1 MNGVHDM
8 GGMHGFGPV
17 KPEPNEP
24 VFHAPWEGRVLA
36 LRRAVGGWRRWNIDA
51 GRHTI
56 ETLPPADYLRLSY
69 YEKWLESTIKL
80 MLGAGLVTQRELETG
95 HRDPAVPVATPPLT
109 ADKVLPA
116 IMAGGPTLRE
126 TSASPRFAAGQ
137 SVRAR
142 DINPVG
148 HTRLPRYVRGR
159 RGTIECDHG
168 AHVFPDSNAKFEG
181 ENPQYLYTVRFGARE
196 LWGEAANPA
205 DAVYLDLWE
214 SYLDAVR

>member
-17 KPEPNEP
+17 KPEANEP

-36 LRRAVGGWRRWNIDA
+36 LRRAVGAWRRWNIDA

-80 MLGAGLVTQRELETG
+80 VLGAGLVTQRELETG

-116 IMAGGPTLRE
+116 IMKGGPTLRE
-126 TSASPRFAAGQ
+126 TSARPRFAPGQ
-137 SVRAR
+137 AIRAR

-159 RGTIECDHG
+159 RGTIECDHR

-181 ENPQYLYTVRFGARE
+181 ENPQYLYTVRFEARE

-214 SYLDAVR
+214 DYLDAV

>member
-17 KPEPNEP
+17 KPEANEP

-36 LRRAVGGWRRWNIDA
+36 LRRAVGAWRRWNIDA
-51 GRHTI
+51 GRYSI

-69 YEKWLESTIKL
+69 YEKWLESAIRL
-80 MLGAGLVTQRELETG
+80 AVGAGLITQRELETG
-95 HRDPAVPVATPPLT
+95 HRDAAVPVATPPLT
-109 ADKVLPA
+109 ADQVLPV
-116 IMAGGPTLRE
+116 IMKGGPTVRE
-126 TSASPRFAAGQ
+126 ISARPRFSPGQ
-137 SVRAR
+137 TVRAR

-159 RGTIECDHG
+159 HGTIECDHG

-181 ENPQYLYTVRFGARE
+181 ENPQFLYTVRFAARE
-196 LWGEAANPA
+196 LWGDAANPA

-214 SYLDAVR
+214 DYLDAV

>member
-17 KPEPNEP
+17 QPEPNEP

-80 MLGAGLVTQRELETG
+80 VLGAGLVTRRELETG
-95 HRDPAVPVATPPLT
+95 RRDPAVPAATPPLT

-137 SVRAR
+137 AVRAR

-159 RGTIECDHG
+159 HGTIECDHG
-168 AHVFPDSNAKFEG
+168 AHVFPDSNAKLEG
-181 ENPQYLYTVRFGARE
+181 ENPQYLYTVRFAARE
-196 LWGEAANPA
+196 LWGEAANPK
-205 DAVYLDLWE
+205 DAIYLDLWE
-214 SYLDAVR
+214 DYLDGV

>member
-17 KPEPNEP
+17 KHEPNEP

-36 LRRAVGGWRRWNIDA
+36 LRRAVGAWRRWNIDA

-80 MLGAGLVTQRELETG
+80 VLGAGLVAQRELETG
-95 HRDPAVPVATPPLT
+95 HRDPAVPVATPQLT

-126 TSASPRFAAGQ
+126 TSAKPLFTAGQ
-137 SVRAR
+137 AVRAR

-181 ENPQYLYTVRFGARE
+181 ENPQFLYTVRFEARE

-214 SYLDAVR
+214 DYLGAV